1 MNVQKLNQCVE
12 NLKKDLGEGLLATS
26 IVSMTDGLA
35 IASFNSSAKA
45 ATIFS
50 EITDNINKGLAKG
63 PYPPLG
69 KYYILDLCD
78 NRMLIFMPLGDYQW
92 GVAIDSTKVKLGLV
106 LNIVL
111 PEMINNFETAMTE

>member
-1 MNVQKLNQCVE
+1 MNVQKLNQCVD

-26 IVSMTDGLA
+26 IVSMSDGLA
-35 IASFNSSAKA
+35 IASFNSSSKA

-50 EITDNINKGLAKG
+50 EITDNISKGLAKG

-78 NRMLIFMPLGDYQW
+78 NKMLIFMPLGDYQW
-92 GVAIDSTKVKLGLV
+92 GVAIDSSKVKLGLV